1 MHVPTSPLWTEYVSA
16 FATITGVVVALVAV
30 VIAVRSAKSAS
41 ASAELA
47 KDTAASAVASATAG
61 AATQE
66 AAEQQLALARE
77 EHEQIEADRA
87 RKPTV
92 DQIVPSQI
100 ENRPGEVAP
109 ERTVRV
115 GFTNSGNRALEDG
128 LLTILLDPGSDA
140 ELTDRWGVR
149 VGEARDDETIERW
162 PGPKGAP
169 RAFDYFARQLRVP
182 AGVSIV
188 RYIRVGRRGRFSLR
202 VKLFSAEL
210 AGSGLWVDALIVVDQ
225 SGVARIDAI
234 ADANGPVAGRYADF
248 DTADLMNG

>member
-1 MHVPTSPLWTEYVSA
+1 PSLGQCTLAPVQVATSPLWTEYVSA
-16 FATITGVVVALVAV
+16 FATITGVGVALVAV
-30 VIAVRSAKSAS
+30 VIAIRSARSAS

-47 KDTAASAVASATAG
+47 KDTASSSAASASASA
-61 AATQE
+61 ATRE
-66 AAEQQLALARE
+66 AAEQQLELARE

-92 DQIVPSQI
+92 DQIIPSEI

-109 ERTVRV
+109 ERTVRI
-115 GFTNSGNRALEDG
+115 GFTNGGNRALEDS

-140 ELTDRWGVR
+140 ELTDRWGVQ

-162 PGPKGAP
+162 PGTKGAP
-169 RAFDYFARQLRVP
+169 RAFDYFAHQLRVP
-182 AGVSIV
+182 AGVSVV

-210 AGSGLWVDALIVVDQ
+210 AGNGLWVD
-225 SGVARIDAI
+225 
-234 ADANGPVAGRYADF
+234 P
-248 DTADLMNG
+248 